1 MYLALQKRCHGS
13 IFYILL
19 WITFL
24 LFQIV
29 SAKSPSRRDSERFL
43 NSLISPRAAY
53 SRHSPL
59 EFGLL
64 QTEPERDPKCPPCF
78 DCHLKGFPCSHF
90 SNCSDYSGRCECPS
104 GFTGNDC
111 SIPAC
116 SSLADGI
123 NRKPREPDELCQC
136 SEGWGGINCNVCN
149 DDRACDRMVV
159 TGMNGTCYKGGFIVR
174 ENFQMCDVKN
184 RKILDMLP
192 NQPPQ
197 VTFSC
202 NRTTENC
209 DFQFWINQTESFY
222 CHLNGCSFDQEITD
236 DKNTTIYKC
245 DTIKC
250 ECVIGEMLCGKDGSI
265 DLSEWL
271 VEEIKGPADFKC
283 KNTNECRFSEPAMN
297 ELILSVFGDENIMLD
312 CDSGEC
318 LHYTEVPG
326 FERPRKPKNTAY
338 IILSVLVVFI
348 LVAGIF
354 AVIHSLSQ
362 DRRSQDS
369 YGEIVLDDETAKLM
383 ANHTPAT
390 LLFRNVGYFVGEK
403 EILSSIHGVVKP
415 GQVMAILGGSGAG
428 KTSFLDILARKNKA
442 GIVSGDIYVNGRAV
456 RDEEFKSVVGYVDQE
471 DHLLPTLTVYETI
484 LYSALLRLPAE
495 MTIDA
500 KKYRVIETMKEL
512 GIIDIRD
519 SKIGDTGTR
528 SISGGEKR
536 RVSIACELVTS
547 PSILFLD
554 EPTSGLDAYNAY
566 NVVESLVTLA
576 RDYRRTV
583 ICTIHQPRSNIF
595 ALFDQLL
602 LLGNGHMIYSGE
614 ASRCQSYFESIGH
627 KCPPG
632 FNIADYLVDLTMYA
646 ARQHDDTNENQD
658 SNSNGNVSI
667 PGARPQLPTRNSI
680 HEIQDSQLYTPRTS
694 EDNVGSFELNN
705 RRPRENNLPRENS
718 THDINMGEIGDNM
731 SDHLRM
737 LVESYR
743 RSPIAAGVTSEIDLA
758 INSNEQDEL
767 VLTSVQESL
776 ILSSHRRASWATQ
789 FQILSDRTF
798 KNLYRN
804 PMLMLTHYCI
814 SIFLALLCG
823 ALFFKVTNDIA
834 GFQNRMG
841 ILFFMCALLG
851 FGCLSSLN
859 VFAAERIIF
868 VKERANGY
876 YAPIT
881 YFTSKVLFDIIPL
894 RVVPPILM
902 SIIIYHMVGLVP
914 GLSEFFKFLLVLV
927 LFNLTAASI
936 CLCIGII
943 FKEVG
948 VASLLS
954 SLVMLFSMLFGGL
967 LLNKE
972 SIPGYLAWLKN
983 LSFFNY
989 AFEAMLVNE
998 VKYLQLTEEKYG
1010 LQIDVPGATILSTFG
1025 FDASAYWSDVT
1036 KLALLFMSFIMLSFA
1051 CLQLFV
1057 KELR

>member
-1 MYLALQKRCHGS
+1 MYLAFQKCHGS

-24 LFQIV
+24 SLQIV
-29 SAKSPSRRDSERFL
+29 SAKTPSRRDTEKFL
-43 NSLISPRAAY
+43 NSLITPRAAY
-53 SRHSPL
+53 LPQSHRSPL
-59 EFGLL
+59 ELGLW

-78 DCHLKGFPCSHF
+78 DCHLKDFPCSHF
-90 SNCSDYSGRCECPS
+90 TNCSDFSGRCECPP

-111 SIPAC
+111 SLPAC
-116 SSLADGI
+116 NSLVDGH
-123 NRKPREPDELCQC
+123 NRKAREANQFCQC

-149 DDRACDRMVV
+149 ADRACDRMVA
-159 TGMNGTCYKGGFIVR
+159 TGMNGTCYKGGIIVY
-174 ENFQMCDVKN
+174 ENFQVCDVKN

-192 NQPPQ
+192 DQPPQ

-222 CHLNGCSFDQEITD
+222 CHLNECSFTSDITAD
-236 DKNTTIYKC
+236 ANNTKYECQK
-245 DTIKC
+245 IKC
-250 ECVIGEMLCGKDGSI
+250 ECVIGEMLCGKSGSI
-265 DLSEWL
+265 DLSDWL
-271 VEEIKGPADFKC
+271 TEEIKGPAEFTC
-283 KNTNECRFSEPAMN
+283 RNTNECKFSEPAMN
-297 ELILSVFGDENIMLD
+297 DLILAVFGDEHITLD

-326 FERPRKPKNTAY
+326 FIRPPKSDNSIV
-338 IILSVLVVFI
+338 IIISVLTAFI
-348 LVAGIF
+348 FVGAIF
-354 AVIHSLSQ
+354 AAIYYLSQ
-362 DRRSQDS
+362 ERGSHGS
-369 YGEIVLDDETAKLM
+369 YGEILLDDETAKLM
-383 ANHTPAT
+383 ADHTPAT
-390 LLFRNVGYFVGEK
+390 LQFKNVGYYVGEK
-403 EILSSIHGVVKP
+403 QILSSIHGIVNP
-415 GQVMAILGGSGAG
+415 GEVMAILGGSGAG
-428 KTSFLDILARKNKA
+428 KTSFMDILARKNKV
-442 GIVSGDIYVNGRAV
+442 GMVSGEIYVNGREV
-456 RDEEFKSVVGYVDQE
+456 KDEEFKSVVGYVDQE

-484 LYSALLRLPAE
+484 LYSALLRLPRE
-495 MTIDA
+495 MSIEA
-500 KKYRVIETMKEL
+500 KKFRVTETMKEL
-512 GIIDIRD
+512 GIINIKD
-519 SKIGDTGTR
+519 SRIGDTGTR

-566 NVVESLVTLA
+566 NVIECLVTLA
-576 RDYRRTV
+576 KDYRRTV
-583 ICTIHQPRSNIF
+583 VCTIHQPRSNIF

-602 LLGNGHMIYSGE
+602 LLGSGHMIYS
-614 ASRCQSYFESIGH
+614 AKH
-627 KCPPG
+627 
-632 FNIADYLVDLTMYA
+632 
-646 ARQHDDTNENQD
+646 HDNTNENQD
-658 SNSNGNVSI
+658 PNGNGSV
-667 PGARPQLPTRNSI
+667 PGSRPQLQSRNSI
-680 HEIQDSQLYTPRTS
+680 HEIQDSQLYSPSPRTS
-694 EDNVGSFELNN
+694 EDNGSSFELNN
-705 RRPRENNLPRENS
+705 REMSRATENNS
-718 THDINMGEIGDNM
+718 HDIDMGEVSDYM

-743 RSPIAAGVTSEIDLA
+743 RSSIATRIRMEIDRA
-758 INSNEQDEL
+758 INSEQNEP

-776 ILSSHRRASWATQ
+776 ILSSHRRASWSTQ
-789 FQILSDRTF
+789 FKILSDRTF

-814 SIFLALLCG
+814 SVYLALLCG
-823 ALFFKVTNDIA
+823 ALFYKVTNDIA

-859 VFAAERIIF
+859 VFASERIIF

-902 SIIIYHMVGLVP
+902 GIIIYQMVGLVA
-914 GLSEFFKFLLVLV
+914 GVNEFFKFLLVLV

-972 SIPGYLAWLKN
+972 SIPSYLAWLKH

-998 VKYLQLTEEKYG
+998 VVYLQLTEEKYG

-1025 FDASAYWSDVT
+1025 FNASAYWPDVT
-1036 KLALLFMSFIMLSFA
+1036 KLTLLFMSFIVLSFT

>member
-1 MYLALQKRCHGS
+1 MYLARRRCHGS
-13 IFYILL
+13 KFYILL

-24 LFQIV
+24 LFQIA
-29 SAKSPSRRDSERFL
+29 SAKTPSRRDNEQFL
-43 NSLISPRAAY
+43 KSLLAPRTAY
-53 SRHSPL
+53 LPQSRRSPL
-59 EFGLL
+59 ELGIR
-64 QTEPERDPKCPPCF
+64 QNEPERDPKCPPCF
-78 DCHLKGFPCSHF
+78 DCHLKDFTCLQF
-90 SNCSDYSGRCECPS
+90 SNCSDYSGRCECPP
-104 GFTGNDC
+104 GFTGDDC
-111 SIPAC
+111 SMPAC
-116 SSLADGI
+116 SSLADGL
-123 NRKPREPDELCQC
+123 NRKPRDADQFCQC

-149 DDRACDRMVV
+149 DDRSCDSMVA

-222 CHLNGCSFDQEITD
+222 CHLNGCSFDQEITSD
-236 DKNTTIYKC
+236 GNTTEYHC
-245 DTIKC
+245 DAIKC
-250 ECVIGEMLCGKDGSI
+250 ECVIGEMLCGKSGSI
-265 DLSEWL
+265 DLSDWL

-283 KNTNECRFSEPAMN
+283 KNTNECEFSEPAMD
-297 ELILSVFGDENIMLD
+297 ELILAIFGDHHIYLD

-326 FERPRKPKNTAY
+326 FERPPKPDNTPV
-338 IILSVLVVFI
+338 IVLSVLAVLIF
-348 LVAGIF
+348 VAVIF
-354 AVIHSLSQ
+354 AATYYLSR
-362 DRRSQDS
+362 DRKSNGS
-369 YGEIVLDDETAKLM
+369 YEILLDDETAKLM
-383 ANHTPAT
+383 ADHTPAT
-390 LLFRNVGYFVGEK
+390 LLFRDVGYYVGEK

-415 GQVMAILGGSGAG
+415 GEVMAILGGSGAG

-442 GIVSGDIYVNGRAV
+442 GVVNGEIYVNGRDV
-456 RDEEFKSVVGYVDQE
+456 KDEEFKK

-484 LYSALLRLPAE
+484 LYSALLRLPRE
-495 MTIDA
+495 MSIEA
-500 KKYRVIETMKEL
+500 KKFRVVETMKEL
-512 GIIDIRD
+512 GIIEIRD
-519 SKIGDTGTR
+519 SMIGDTGTR

-566 NVVESLVTLA
+566 NVIECLVTLA
-576 RDYRRTV
+576 REYHRTV

-614 ASRCQSYFESIGH
+614 ANKCQSYFESIGH

-632 FNIADYLVDLTMYA
+632 FNLADYLVDLTMYA
-646 ARQHDDTNENQD
+646 ARHRDNTDENQD
-658 SNSNGNVSI
+658 ANGDASI
-667 PGARPQLPTRNSI
+667 PGGTRPQLPSRNSI
-680 HEIQDSQLYTPRTS
+680 HEIQDSQLYAPSPSRTS
-694 EDNVGSFELNN
+694 EENGGSIELNN
-705 RRPRENNLPRENS
+705 RRPRENDAPRENNS
-718 THDINMGEIGDNM
+718 HDINMREIGNNM
-731 SDHLRM
+731 SEHLRM
-737 LVESYR
+737 LVESYNT
-743 RSPIAAGVTSEIDLA
+743 SQIANGVRSEINRA
-758 INSNEQDEL
+758 VNSSEQNEP

-776 ILSSHRRASWATQ
+776 SSHR
-789 FQILSDRTF
+789 
-798 KNLYRN
+798 
-804 PMLMLTHYCI
+804 
-814 SIFLALLCG
+814 LLCG
-823 ALFFKVTNDIA
+823 ALFYKVTSDIA

-902 SIIIYHMVGLVP
+902 GMIIYHMVGLVP
-914 GLSEFFKFLLVLV
+914 GLTEFFKFLLVLV

-948 VASLLS
+948 VASLL
-954 SLVMLFSMLFGGL
+954 
-967 LLNKE
+967 KT
-972 SIPGYLAWLKN
+972 IPSYLAWLKN

-998 VKYLQLTEEKYG
+998 VVYLQLTEEKYG

-1036 KLALLFMSFIMLSFA
+1036 KLALLFMSFITLSFI

>member
-1 MYLALQKRCHGS
+1 MYLAFQRCHGS

-24 LFQIV
+24 SLQIV
-29 SAKSPSRRDSERFL
+29 SAKTPSRRDTEKFL
-43 NSLISPRAAY
+43 NSLITPRAAY
-53 SRHSPL
+53 LPQSRRSPL
-59 EFGLL
+59 ELGLWR
-64 QTEPERDPKCPPCF
+64 TEPERDPKCPPCF
-78 DCHLKGFPCSHF
+78 DCHLKDFPCSHF
-90 SNCSDYSGRCECPS
+90 TNCSDFSGRCECPP

-111 SIPAC
+111 SLP
-116 SSLADGI
+116 DGH
-123 NRKPREPDELCQC
+123 NRKAREANQFCQC

-149 DDRACDRMVV
+149 ADRACDRMVA
-159 TGMNGTCYKGGFIVR
+159 TGMNGTCYKGGIIVY
-174 ENFQMCDVKN
+174 ENFQVCDVKN

-192 NQPPQ
+192 DQPPQ

-222 CHLNGCSFDQEITD
+222 CHLNECSFTSDITAD
-236 DKNTTIYKC
+236 ANNTKYECQK
-245 DTIKC
+245 IKC
-250 ECVIGEMLCGKDGSI
+250 ECVIGEMLCGKSGSI
-265 DLSEWL
+265 DLSDWL
-271 VEEIKGPADFKC
+271 TEEIKGPAEFTC
-283 KNTNECRFSEPAMN
+283 RNTNECKFSEPAMN
-297 ELILSVFGDENIMLD
+297 DLILAVFGDEHITLN

-326 FERPRKPKNTAY
+326 FIRPPKSDNSIV
-338 IILSVLVVFI
+338 IIISVLTAFI
-348 LVAGIF
+348 FVGAIF
-354 AVIHSLSQ
+354 AATYYLSQ
-362 DRRSQDS
+362 ERGSHGS
-369 YGEIVLDDETAKLM
+369 YGEILLDDETAKLM
-383 ANHTPAT
+383 ADHTPAT
-390 LLFRNVGYFVGEK
+390 LQFKNVGYYVGEK
-403 EILSSIHGVVKP
+403 QILSSIHGIVKP
-415 GQVMAILGGSGAG
+415 GEVMAILGGSGAG
-428 KTSFLDILARKNKA
+428 KTSFMDILARKNKV
-442 GIVSGDIYVNGRAV
+442 GMVSGEIYVNGREV
-456 RDEEFKSVVGYVDQE
+456 KDEEFKSVVGYVDQE

-484 LYSALLRLPAE
+484 LYSALLRLPRE
-495 MTIDA
+495 MSIEA
-500 KKYRVIETMKEL
+500 KKFRVTETMKEL
-512 GIIDIRD
+512 GIINIKD
-519 SKIGDTGTR
+519 SRIGDTGTR

-566 NVVESLVTLA
+566 NVVECLVTLA
-576 RDYRRTV
+576 KDYRRTV
-583 ICTIHQPRSNIF
+583 ISKH
-595 ALFDQLL
+595 
-602 LLGNGHMIYSGE
+602 
-614 ASRCQSYFESIGH
+614 
-627 KCPPG
+627 
-632 FNIADYLVDLTMYA
+632 
-646 ARQHDDTNENQD
+646 HDNTNENQD
-658 SNSNGNVSI
+658 PNGNGSV
-667 PGARPQLPTRNSI
+667 PGTRPQLQSRNSI
-680 HEIQDSQLYTPRTS
+680 HEIQDSQLYSPSPRTS
-694 EDNVGSFELNN
+694 EDNGSSFELNN
-705 RRPRENNLPRENS
+705 REMSRATENNS
-718 THDINMGEIGDNM
+718 HDIDMGEVGDYM

-743 RSPIAAGVTSEIDLA
+743 RSSISTRIRIEIDRA
-758 INSNEQDEL
+758 INSEQNEP

-776 ILSSHRRASWATQ
+776 ILSSHRRASWSTQ
-789 FQILSDRTF
+789 FKILSDRTF

-814 SIFLALLCG
+814 SIYLA
-823 ALFFKVTNDIA
+823 FTNDIA

-859 VFAAERIIF
+859 VFASERIIF

-881 YFTSKVLFDIIPL
+881 YFTSK
-894 RVVPPILM
+894 
-902 SIIIYHMVGLVP
+902 
-914 GLSEFFKFLLVLV
+914 
-927 LFNLTAASI
+927 
-936 CLCIGII
+936 
-943 FKEVG
+943 VG

-972 SIPGYLAWLKN
+972 SIPSYLAWLKH

-998 VKYLQLTEEKYG
+998 VVYLQLTEEKYG

-1025 FDASAYWSDVT
+1025 FNASAYWPDVT
-1036 KLALLFMSFIMLSFA
+1036 KLTLLFMSFIALSFT